1 MDDLV
6 HDQLEFLRIDAQHD
20 DRVYEIS
27 TCPLFTH
34 PVLQYAM
41 GPSQLPNGTAAA
53 NGNGNGNG
61 DTNGNGNALAS
72 ASLTQWGLLGGDVN
86 GLALAKKDGY
96 SVHNDPR
103 AFVNIAS
110 PSSTFI
116 CGSQGSGKSHT
127 LSCLLENYLVRSV
140 TNTLPNP
147 LTGIVFYYDS
157 LTSDFAGSPCE
168 AAYLSSNPDVTV
180 RVLCSRTNIANIR
193 VCSRPGVL

>member
-1 MDDLV
+1 MDDFV
-6 HDQLEFLRIDAQHD
+6 RAQLELLHVDAHHD
-20 DRVYEIS
+20 DPTHEIS
-27 TCPLFTH
+27 TCPLFTY
-34 PVLQYAM
+34 PVLKYASDQM
-41 GPSQLPNGTAAA
+41 QPSNGAVNGTSE
-53 NGNGNGNG
+53 
-61 DTNGNGNALAS
+61 DKVP

-86 GLALAKKDGY
+86 GMNLVKTDGY
-96 SVHNDPR
+96 SVDNDPR

-127 LSCLLENYLVRSV
+127 LSCLLENNLVRSI

-157 LTSDFAGSPCE
+157 LTSDFSGSPCE

-180 RVLCSRTNIANIR
+180 RVLCSRTNITNIK
-193 VCSRPGVL
+193 VSFTFLISLVIESH